1 MLIHEPIQT
10 HKQHY
15 TVDEFEQFLCQP
27 ENVDRLFELI
37 DGEIVEKKPTQQHGM
52 IAMNLG
58 AELTFFVKKH
68 KLGRVGGEVR
78 HRTAKDTVNSLMPD
92 ISFTSGN
99 RPLVTEGSVMQM
111 PDLAIEIRSPD
122 DSLKQMREKAEY
134 YLANGSRL
142 VWLVVPGK
150 RYVEVHRPNQEE
162 EIMFGSDV
170 LDGGDVLP
178 GFTLPIAD
186 VFADQ
191 AGE

>member
-1 MLIHEPIQT
+1 MLVHEPIPT

-37 DGEIVEKKPTQQHGM
+37 DGEIFEKMPTQQHGM
-52 IAMNLG
+52 IASNINFALMLYNNQHRSGRIG
-58 AELTFFVKKH
+58 A
-68 KLGRVGGEVR
+68 EVR
-78 HRTAKDTVNSLMPD
+78 HQAIKDKRNSLMPD

-142 VWLVVPGK
+142 VWLVVPSK

-191 AGE
+191 VGE

>member
-1 MLIHEPIQT
+1 MLVHEPIPT

-37 DGEIVEKKPTQQHGM
+37 DGEIFEKMPTQQHGM
-52 IAMNLG
+52 IASNINFALMLYNNQHRSGRIG
-58 AELTFFVKKH
+58 A
-68 KLGRVGGEVR
+68 EVR
-78 HRTAKDTVNSLMPD
+78 HQAIKDKRNSLMPD

-186 VFADQ
+186 IFADQ
-191 AGE
+191 VGE

>member
-1 MLIHEPIQT
+1 
-10 HKQHY
+10 
-15 TVDEFEQFLCQP
+15 
-27 ENVDRLFELI
+27 
-37 DGEIVEKKPTQQHGM
+37 
-52 IAMNLG
+52 
-58 AELTFFVKKH
+58 
-68 KLGRVGGEVR
+68 
-78 HRTAKDTVNSLMPD
+78 MPD

-186 VFADQ
+186 IFADQ
-191 AGE
+191 VGE

>member
-1 MLIHEPIQT
+1 MLVHEPIPT

-37 DGEIVEKKPTQQHGM
+37 DGEIVEKMPTQQHGM
-52 IAMNLG
+52 IASNINFALMLYNKQHRSGRIG
-58 AELTFFVKKH
+58 A
-68 KLGRVGGEVR
+68 EVR
-78 HRTAKDTVNSLMPD
+78 HQAIKDKRNSLMPD

>member
-37 DGEIVEKKPTQQHGM
+37 DGEIFEKMPTQQHGM
-52 IAMNLG
+52 IASNINFALMLYNKQYRSGRIG
-58 AELTFFVKKH
+58 A
-68 KLGRVGGEVR
+68 EVR
-78 HRTAKDTVNSLMPD
+78 HQAIKDKRNSLMPD

-186 VFADQ
+186 IFADQ
-191 AGE
+191 VGE